1 MKENYKPLNNC
12 GESQKNVTPPSY
24 TKNPLDIKYK
34 LLDFL
39 NEYDIFD
46 VDFITYDDVE
56 EDLATPKA
64 RKELINYLF
73 QVRQSEDG
81 NEEFTNIIDDIIK
94 DIESYDVGKELI

>member
-1 MKENYKPLNNC
+1 MKDNFIFGELLDDSSPLLYP
-12 GESQKNVTPPSY
+12 K
-24 TKNPLDIKYK
+24 DIDINAIKIK

-39 NEYDIFD
+39 NDYDIFD

-94 DIESYDVGKELI
+94 DIESFDDVGKELL

>member
-1 MKENYKPLNNC
+1 MKDNYIFGELLDNSSPLFYPKDIDIN
-12 GESQKNVTPPSY
+12 
-24 TKNPLDIKYK
+24 DIKIK

-56 EDLATPKA
+56 EDLATPNS
-64 RKELINYLF
+64 RKNLIDYLF
-73 QVRQSEDG
+73 LVRQAEDG